1 MWWWR
6 KRKWDCVSGIN
17 SYITDKKKKKK
28 KDGHLRDLWQDKEL

>member
-28 KDGHLRDLWQDKEL
+28 DGHLRDLWQDKEL